1 MLNKLKSI
9 KNLLVIWAV
18 ILISFI
24 VFANRQEFIQLATV
38 LSGAVIVYF
47 PVNVQQKKILKGE
60 DKNDN

>member
-18 ILISFI
+18 VLISFI